1 MLLGVTLIEFCS
13 VFMSV
18 ETNPRVVQLMSP
30 PYKGSIVLTA
40 GSAQF
45 GADLTNKEGVS
56 TALLKPFSLGLF
68 PFISWKHFIIN
79 NSENFSYF
87 MTISEVNFADI
98 ALSNH

>member
-1 MLLGVTLIEFCS
+1 MKTLIEFCS

-45 GADLTNKEGVS
+45 GLDLTKNNIGVS
-56 TALLKPFSLGLF
+56 TTLLKSF
-68 PFISWKHFIIN
+68 
-79 NSENFSYF
+79 
-87 MTISEVNFADI
+87 
-98 ALSNH
+98 

>member
-1 MLLGVTLIEFCS
+1 
-13 VFMSV
+13 MSV